1 MFDVNPY
8 SPYGYGFMP
17 QSIYPNQQNLFTP
30 QNMNQPMQQ
39 HQQQTAQMQQAPQN
53 NPMPSV
59 YQVSTV
65 KQVEQVQITPGSKG
79 LVMVQNESV
88 IAMRVADNMGVT
100 QTEYYKIEKFD
111 PSQKQNQ
118 ANADYLTRAEFNE
131 FVASLSK
138 PTKQSKSKE
147 ASSAIIR
154 CGLETLLKRL
164 PGFRIQISEI
174 TAADCLT
181 EGLRIYKPDILIMN
195 PSIPGNFNLQHL
207 KDECGCP
214 DMKCFALLYNVSD
227 PFLLRSYDDQ
237 ISVYDSADELK
248 HKLERL
254 NTEEVPPEEGE
265 SDDQQTLSSREKE
278 IVVCVVKGMTNREIA
293 DRLYL
298 SSHTVIT
305 HRRNIA
311 RKLQVHS
318 ASGLTVYAIVNKLIE
333 LKDLNG

>member
-39 HQQQTAQMQQAPQN
+39 HQQQTPQLQQAPQN

-65 KQVEQVQITPGSKG
+65 NQVEQVQITPGSKA
-79 LVMVQNESV
+79 LVMVQNEPV

-100 QTEYYKIEKFD
+100 LTEYYKIEKFD

-147 ASSAIIR
+147 V
-154 CGLETLLKRL
+154 
-164 PGFRIQISEI
+164 SE
-174 TAADCLT
+174 
-181 EGLRIYKPDILIMN
+181 
-195 PSIPGNFNLQHL
+195 
-207 KDECGCP
+207 
-214 DMKCFALLYNVSD
+214 
-227 PFLLRSYDDQ
+227 
-237 ISVYDSADELK
+237 
-248 HKLERL
+248 
-254 NTEEVPPEEGE
+254 
-265 SDDQQTLSSREKE
+265 
-278 IVVCVVKGMTNREIA
+278 
-293 DRLYL
+293 
-298 SSHTVIT
+298 
-305 HRRNIA
+305 
-311 RKLQVHS
+311 
-318 ASGLTVYAIVNKLIE
+318 
-333 LKDLNG
+333 